1 MKRARMM
8 VMVIAMVAAIGAAWL
23 AWGMMKAPP
32 KQVAKSNVDTV
43 EVLVA
48 KTNLALGDQVK
59 TKDFNWQVW
68 PTAAAADKGY
78 ITKSAKPNAMAE
90 LDGAIARSAFLAGE
104 PVKSNKLIKANEGGV
119 MAAILP
125 AGMRAVATKI
135 TEETAAGNFILP
147 NDRVD
152 VLVTRKQRS
161 SSGGRGESQTSDT
174 IFRNIRV
181 LAIGQE
187 LDQKD
192 GKKVSLGKTATLEL
206 TARQAEVLA
215 LNNAVGEV
223 SLSLRSLED
232 LLKSKANKASDDEE
246 IKPERVN
253 GIKVLRY
260 GTWSRTYG
268 LQ

>member
-8 VMVIAMVAAIGAAWL
+8 VMAVAMVAAGLAAWM

-32 KQVAKSNVDTV
+32 KQVAKNNVDTV

-90 LDGAIARSAFLAGE
+90 MDGAIARSAFLAGE
-104 PVKSNKLIKANEGGV
+104 PVKANKLIKANEGGV

-152 VLVTRKQRS
+152 VLVTRKQR

-232 LLKSKANKASDDEE
+232 LLKSKANKASDDDE

>member
-8 VMVIAMVAAIGAAWL
+8 VMAIAVVAALAAAWL
-23 AWGMMKAPP
+23 AWGMMKPQP

-78 ITKSAKPNAMAE
+78 ITKSAKPNAMSE

-104 PVKSNKLIKANEGGV
+104 PVKANKLIKANEGGV

-152 VLVTRKQRS
+152 VLVTRKQR

-223 SLSLRSLED
+223 SLALRSLED
-232 LLKSKANKASDDEE
+232 LLKSKANKASDDDE